1 MTKDF
6 NLERAIKA
14 LQSGQGL
21 TGKDGF
27 LTPDGAGWQTNDIA
41 VWRGGLCLT

>member
-6 NLERAIKA
+6 DLEQAIKA
-14 LQSGQGL
+14 LQSGQDL

-27 LTPDGAGWQTNDIA
+27 LTPLIKQNHRSGTKEQFKTS
-41 VWRGGLCLT
+41 TT